1 MVAFGECTSSSAYAA
16 DSSALAAFLHR
27 RAAMFSDVCFT
38 IFAIAVQLYD
48 YFVWFHFA
56 LITDLGDY
64 FPRDIPKAV
73 VIAA

>member
-1 MVAFGECTSSSAYAA
+1 
-16 DSSALAAFLHR
+16 
-27 RAAMFSDVCFT
+27 MFSDVCFT